1 MGKQYEYDIEAIV
14 KAKLDEATQAAV
26 EKKLNE
32 TTKDRTVNIDMNSKS
47 IDGQVKEAKNVSKQV
62 NQISEKQYKADVA
75 AYKKASNQK
84 IAAQKKLYEYD
95 TKNIGRTVNAEQMLK
110 DSVKQY
116 KKYKDTG
123 DDKYLKKAVS
133 QYSLSR
139 HYNSY
144 LDGDAYKDNHRA
156 TYRVKGNEKLSSEL
170 DKMRSDDKFN
180 SYYENY
186 NKERNKLVDNIE
198 KSRKETER
206 ISNKYLNNSDYN
218 FSDTIF
224 EQSDKE
230 TAARKDIF
238 NKTNEKYVKYQEQL
252 AKRREKRKTE
262 KASSSTPSV
271 QEINDETD
279 ALNQNAEANSNSE
292 KAAKKRAKQIKDAV
306 FKNKIP
312 PTNNNIRDD
321 EDSDDEIRAIN
332 RRVVATK
339 DGDKEI
345 LNTRYAS
352 GRKTSEVDGNLQ
364 STAKDVFDLD
374 KSYKALNQNVK
385 TYYDL
390 KLKMAKG
397 DNSEK
402 TQLAVEEA
410 KNNIIKERNKILEA
424 NEAGYY
430 SDELETYRQKYAK
443 ASHNDYISEMQ
454 KMYTANKNAAQ
465 VKENNRLKQQDA
477 KDAKQSAEY
486 AKQKEKDAKQ
496 EALSKKKIQ
505 DQIKKARDTVSDSSM
520 RNLESELNSKL
531 SKYAGQDSTT
541 QESLKNARTLR
552 DEIIKLQSDLS
563 KAFKDGTS
571 DNDIL
576 KIFDEL
582 NSKIAEFNTEM
593 STTKNSMEISLDTSK
608 LGKAKTDITDFLEE
622 YDQFLTET
630 QKGNL
635 NTLSNQYSEGLTK
648 SGKDDLDKQV
658 EAIKKVAQTEK
669 EIQAIRKETE
679 SGSFE
684 VRTAKID
691 STLSKYTGQTGPAVE
706 KLRAQAKA
714 VKEAQEEL
722 KNALSADTIDASR
735 VKAAYSTLEDSV
747 EKYGN
752 ALKVVKEVETTS
764 LGEGVATKASN
775 SVQTY
780 INNNSKALKKYRVEL
795 ENLRD
800 AYKDIS
806 TVGEKN
812 TLDARFSNL
821 KARISAEG
829 LSGSSW
835 SDDLKRAF
843 TQISQ
848 FAGIYGIAQN
858 LFQDV
863 PRQIV
868 SAVKDVNA
876 AQVEL
881 RKVSDAPDSQ
891 LVEYWDQA
899 AESAKKY
906 GATVSDVISSTA
918 DWSRLGYSL
927 DEAKQLSD
935 MTTLLHKVGDNMTQ
949 ESSSEGL
956 ISTLRGFK
964 MQASEAQKIV
974 DVANQVAN
982 TEPIDTSGIFEA
994 MQRSASS
1001 LSAAG
1006 NTYEQSVAL
1015 ATAANSV
1022 VQDSQKIGT
1031 ALKTISMRI
1040 RGAET
1045 EMQQEGLDTEGMATS
1060 TAKLR
1065 KEVLA
1070 LSGVDIMKNANEFK
1084 STYDI
1089 LDELSNKWSELT
1101 DIQQASVTELIAGE
1115 LDFASIYRNIN
1126 KRTYLIARA
1135 A

>member
-95 TKNIGRTVNAEQMLK
+95 TKNIGKTVNAEQMLK
-110 DSVKQY
+110 DSAKQY

-133 QYSLSR
+133 QYSLSK
-139 HYNSY
+139 HYGSY
-144 LDGDAYKDNHRA
+144 LDGDVYKDNRRS
-156 TYRVKGNEKLSSEL
+156 TYRVKGNEKLISEL

-206 ISNKYLNNSDYN
+206 ISDKYLNNSDYN

-230 TAARKDIF
+230 RAALEEIY

-252 AKRREKRKTE
+252 AKRREKRKTA

-271 QEINDETD
+271 EEINAETD
-279 ALNQNAEANSNSE
+279 ALNQNTEANSNSE
-292 KAAKKRAKQIKDAV
+292 KAVKKRAKQIKEAV
-306 FKNKIP
+306 FKNKISSA
-312 PTNNNIRDD
+312 TNGMNDD
-321 EDSDDEIRAIN
+321 EDLNDEVRAIN
-332 RRVVATK
+332 RRIVSTK
-339 DGDKEI
+339 DGNKEI
-345 LNTRYAS
+345 LNTRYSS
-352 GRKTSEVDGNLQ
+352 GRKTSEIDGSLQ
-364 STAKDVFDLD
+364 SSSKEVFDLD
-374 KSYKALNQNVK
+374 KSYKDLNSSVK

-402 TQLAVEEA
+402 TQLALEEA

-424 NEAGYY
+424 NRNGFK
-430 SDELETYRQKYAK
+430 SDELEEYRQKYAK
-443 ASHNDYISEMQ
+443 ASHNDYLSEMQ

-531 SKYAGQDSTT
+531 SKYAGQDNTT

-608 LGKAKTDITDFLEE
+608 LEKAKTDITDFLEE

-714 VKEAQEEL
+714 VKEAQKEL

-876 AQVEL
+876 AQIEL
-881 RKVSDAPDSQ
+881 RKVSDASDGQ

-918 DWSRLGYSL
+918 DWSRLGYNL
-927 DEAKQLSD
+927 DEAKKLSD
-935 MTTLLHKVGDNMTQ
+935 ATTLYQRVGDNMTQ
-949 ESSSEGL
+949 ETASESL
-956 ISTLRGFK
+956 ISTLQGY
-964 MQASEAQKIV
+964 QLDASEAESIIDKINE
-974 DVANQVAN
+974 VANNFA
-982 TEPIDTSGIFEA
+982 IGSDGIGEA
-994 MQRSASS
+994 LQRSAASFNAS
-1001 LSAAG
+1001 HTDLSKSIALITGTNTTLQDPEKVG
-1006 NTYEQSVAL
+1006 NMW
-1015 ATAANSV
+1015 
-1022 VQDSQKIGT
+1022 
-1031 ALKTISMRI
+1031 KTVSARL
-1040 RGAET
+1040 RGKFLCLHT
-1045 EMQQEGLDTEGMATS
+1045 GKVCMLCDT
-1060 TAKLR
+1060 L
-1065 KEVLA
+1065 
-1070 LSGVDIMKNANEFK
+1070 N
-1084 STYDI
+1084 
-1089 LDELSNKWSELT
+1089 
-1101 DIQQASVTELIAGE
+1101 IA
-1115 LDFASIYRNIN
+1115 
-1126 KRTYLIARA
+1126 
-1135 A
+1135 